1 MKINKSLEDAR
12 VLVKCENETTENKE
26 KEQKIKKRKKGELLG
41 MPADNLGA
49 SVLGIMLADKDV
61 IRTDGKTIREKEK
74 IVIPSHPLY
83 NLDVPLQY

>member
-1 MKINKSLEDAR
+1 
-12 VLVKCENETTENKE
+12 
-26 KEQKIKKRKKGELLG
+26 

-74 IVIPSHPLY
+74 IVIPSHPLS
-83 NLDVPLQY
+83 NLDVPL